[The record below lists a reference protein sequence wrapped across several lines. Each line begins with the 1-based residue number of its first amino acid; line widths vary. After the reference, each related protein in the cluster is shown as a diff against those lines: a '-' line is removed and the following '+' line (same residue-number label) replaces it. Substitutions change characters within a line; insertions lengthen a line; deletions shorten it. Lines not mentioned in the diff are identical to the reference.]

1 MILLAVATERSF
13 VRLAGQHVDA
23 VSGGAALPATFL
35 GADFLAE
42 RDVKRP
48 ANLVGREE
56 PQPRAPTCAER
67 PLALLDVRRRFDS
80 LSVEVVEHESRLRH
94 ARYSIALFLPA
105 FDAAAIVQ
113 ARPEVLAGE
122 VVQTEPDE
130 APLRPRQETT
140 PLTVRLAVVGLP
152 PVADAQ
158 VPIHQRHSEFPAVGV
173 PVPVAA

>member
-1 MILLAVATERSF
+1 MSMLCPVVPPFQLPFSGPTSSLNAMSSDRRTLLGVKNRS
-13 VRLAGQHVDA
+13 H
-23 VSGGAALPATFL
+23 
-35 GADFLAE
+35 E
-42 RDVKRP
+42 H
-48 ANLVGREE
+48 
-56 PQPRAPTCAER
+56 QPVP
-67 PLALLDVRRRFDS
+67 
-80 LSVEVVEHESRLRH
+80 SVHS
-94 ARYSIALFLPA
+94 RYSIALFLPT